1 MFKLLPLSVARKL
14 GVSITTSL
22 GPLFS
27 INKLVKKNLRIA
39 FKDQDEKW
47 SSTNAK
53 KVWENLGYTIAE
65 YSHLKKIL
73 KDKINVIEN
82 DLYREAFSGSER
94 SIIISAHNSN

>member
-1 MFKLLPLSVARKL
+1 MKTFIKRYIRYPSEFILFAIFYYIFKLLPLSVARKL

-27 INKLVKKNLRIA
+27 INKLVKKNLRVA

-47 SSTNAK
+47 INTKAK

-65 YSHLKKIL
+65 YSHLKK
-73 KDKINVIEN
+73 
-82 DLYREAFSGSER
+82 Y
-94 SIIISAHNSN
+94 

>member
-1 MFKLLPLSVARKL
+1 MKIFIKRYIRYPSEFFLFAMFYSIFKLLPLSVARKL

-47 SSTNAK
+47 INTKAK
-53 KVWENLGYTIAE
+53 KVWEI
-65 YSHLKKIL
+65 
-73 KDKINVIEN
+73 
-82 DLYREAFSGSER
+82 
-94 SIIISAHNSN
+94 

>member
-47 SSTNAK
+47 ITST
-53 KVWENLGYTIAE
+53 T
-65 YSHLKKIL
+65 
-73 KDKINVIEN
+73 
-82 DLYREAFSGSER
+82 
-94 SIIISAHNSN
+94 

>member
-1 MFKLLPLSVARKL
+1 MKIFIKKYIRYRFEFILFAVFYFIFKLLPLSVARKL

-47 SSTNAK
+47 INTTAE

-65 YSHLKKIL
+65 Y
-73 KDKINVIEN
+73 
-82 DLYREAFSGSER
+82 
-94 SIIISAHNSN
+94 